1 VADRNPEVDAEFAA
15 PRFVTR
21 MNYRHA
27 FHAGNFADVFKHTVL
42 ALLLKS
48 LARKDAPFCYL
59 DTHAGAG
66 RYDLLNEAAQK
77 TGEYRDGIERLWN
90 NPPLSGLEDYLAAVR
105 AMNPAGTLR
114 YYPGSPAIARHLLRS
129 QDRMVLVEQHPE
141 EYERLKAEFANDRRA
156 TVQRQ
161 DGYAALK
168 AFLPPRE
175 KRGLVLIDPPYE
187 STDEYAQAVE
197 GLRVAYARWS
207 TGVYAI
213 WYPIKDRAPIQG
225 FHRQLTASGIR
236 KMLVAEFCPYPV
248 DSAFRLNGSGI
259 VIVNPPWQV
268 DEVLDPLLP
277 RLLEKLRRHPSGRAE
292 LSWLVPE

>member
-1 VADRNPEVDAEFAA
+1 MADRNPEVDAEFAA

-105 AMNPAGTLR
+105 AMNPAGILR